1 MRVFTT
7 WKRAAAAAFVA
18 AGTVGA
24 AVAPGMGAFAAG
36 GSKPASTTFSLFPN
50 KAQLPC
56 LQVPGGPKPTV
67 QAQVNRGNLNDTL
80 QLSLTN
86 FKPGLA
92 FDLFTVQRSN
102 QNADGTARVIPNFG
116 LAWYQSD
123 VQVGATGTASVKV
136 RTILL
141 DQIFGFDPDVALSP
155 TNTFHLGF
163 WFNNPADAAPC
174 GFTGVTPFNGEHTAG
189 PLAFITRPNAVT
201 DLGPLCTDPN
211 TSTTPATCNP

>member
-1 MRVFTT
+1 VRVFTT
-7 WKRAAAAAFVA
+7 WKRAAAAAFVV
-18 AGTVGA
+18 AGAVGA
-24 AVAPGMGAFAAG
+24 AIAPGMGAFAAG
-36 GSKPASTTFSLFPN
+36 GSKPAFTTFSLFAN
-50 KAQLPC
+50 KAQLAC
-56 LQVPGGPKPTV
+56 LQVAGGPRPTV
-67 QAQVNRGNLNDTL
+67 RAQVTRGNLNDTL
-80 QLSLTN
+80 QLSLAN

-102 QNADGTARVIPNFG
+102 QNADGSARVIPSFG